1 MSKVKIHNI
10 VKDIFTRYLEQKK
23 QRRTPERYAILK
35 EVYNLD
41 EHFDIESLYIKMKNK
56 KYRVSRATLYNTMEL
71 LLECNLVRKHQ
82 FKNNTSQYEKCFN
95 NHQHDHIICVKCNHV
110 LEFCDPRIQNIIN
123 VVQDITSFK
132 INHHALNLYGVCDE
146 KYEACP
152 LKK

>member
-10 VKDIFTRYLEQKK
+10 VKDIFTRYLQHKK

-41 EHFDIESLYIKMKNK
+41 QHFDIESLYIKMKNK

-82 FKNNTSQYEKCFN
+82 FGNNTSQYEKCFN
-95 NHQHDHIICVKCNHV
+95 NNQHDHIICVKCNDV
-110 LEFCDPRIQNIIN
+110 VEFCDPRIQNIIN
-123 VVQDITSFK
+123 VVQDITLFK
-132 INHHALNLYGVCDE
+132 VNHHSLNLYGVCN
-146 KYEACP
+146 KCN
-152 LKK
+152 KN